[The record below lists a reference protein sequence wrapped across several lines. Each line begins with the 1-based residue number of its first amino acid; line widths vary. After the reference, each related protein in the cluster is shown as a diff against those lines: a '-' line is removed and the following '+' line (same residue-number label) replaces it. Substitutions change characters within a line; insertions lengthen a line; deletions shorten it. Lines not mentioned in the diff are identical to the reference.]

1 MKKFKVH
8 VFCSLFLVGMAFSP
22 LTAQQLPQFSQ
33 YIFNGLHINPGYAG
47 YKNQGYVQS
56 TFRKQWMNFP
66 GAPQTFTV
74 TADLSANEG
83 MMGFGASI
91 LTDQLGPTRTTTG
104 LLTYAYRIQT
114 GNDFYLALGAS
125 AGVSEYQLD
134 SDKLNPLDPGDV
146 RIPEGITNMFTPN
159 MNMGLFFHNTRFYG
173 GLSAYNMI
181 GRSVLEREDIALAM
195 HDFHFFIT
203 AGGIFPITDAIQI
216 KPSFL
221 IKEVKGS
228 PTNLDLNGMLLFS
241 ERIWAGASYRT
252 NMHIGNDNLESS
264 ISRRNAIAFIVEVFA
279 TESLRVGYA
288 YDQNLNAL
296 QNARNNSHEFS
307 VGYYLTP
314 RKVTMKNPR
323 WF

>member
-1 MKKFKVH
+1 MKKLIFKISAIVI
-8 VFCSLFLVGMAFSP
+8 LAT
-22 LTAQQLPQFSQ
+22 TAEGGLQGQQLPQFSQ

-47 YKNQGYVQS
+47 YKNQGYIQS
-56 TFRKQWMNFP
+56 TYRKQWMNFP

-91 LTDQLGPTRTTTG
+91 LSDQLGPTRTTTG
-104 LLTYAYRIQT
+104 LLTYSYRIQT
-114 GNDFYLALGAS
+114 GHTSYLALGAS
-125 AGVSEYQLD
+125 AGVSEYRLD
-134 SDKLNPLDPGDV
+134 SDKLNPLEQNDV
-146 RIPEGITNMFTPN
+146 QIPDGITNMFTPN
-159 MNMGLFFHNTRFYG
+159 MNLGLFFHNDRFYG
-173 GLSAYNMI
+173 GLSAYNLV
-181 GRSVLEREDIALAM
+181 GKQALEREDIALSM
-195 HDFHFFIT
+195 HDFHFFLT
-203 AGGIFPITDAIQI
+203 AGGIFPISDVIQL

-221 IKEVKGS
+221 VKEVKGS
-228 PTNLDLNGMLLFS
+228 PTNVDLNGMVLFS
-241 ERIWAGASYRT
+241 ERLWLGASYRT
-252 NMHIGNDNLESS
+252 NMQIGNDNLETSLN
-264 ISRRNAIAFIVEVFA
+264 RRNAIAFIVEIFA

-288 YDQNLNAL
+288 YDQNLNVL

>member
-1 MKKFKVH
+1 MKKSAIHIFR
-8 VFCSLFLVGMAFSP
+8 SLVLVTITTLAAS
-22 LTAQQLPQFSQ
+22 AQQLPQFSQ

-47 YKNQGYVQS
+47 YKNQGYIQS

-104 LLTYAYRIQT
+104 LLTYSYRIQT
-114 GNDFYLALGAS
+114 GHDSFLALGAS
-125 AGVSEYQLD
+125 AGVSEYQLN
-134 SDKLNPLDPGDV
+134 SDKMDPLDEGDIL
-146 RIPEGITNMFTPN
+146 IPEGITNMFTPN
-159 MNMGLFFHNTRFYG
+159 MNLGLFFHNNRFYG
-173 GLSAYNMI
+173 GLSAYNLI
-181 GRSVLEREDIALAM
+181 GRNALEREDIALSM
-195 HDFHFFIT
+195 HDFHIFLT

-228 PTNLDLNGMLLFS
+228 PTNVDLNGMVLFS
-241 ERIWAGASYRT
+241 ERIWVGASYRT
-252 NMHIGNDNLESS
+252 NMHVGNDDLESS
-264 ISRRNAIAFIVEVFA
+264 LNRRNAIAFIVELFA